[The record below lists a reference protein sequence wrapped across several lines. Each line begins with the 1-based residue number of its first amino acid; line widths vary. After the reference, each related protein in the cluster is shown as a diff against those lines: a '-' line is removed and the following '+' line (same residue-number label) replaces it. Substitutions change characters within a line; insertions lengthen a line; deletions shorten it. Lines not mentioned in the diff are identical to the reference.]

1 MENEKTIV
9 IDGVIYSE
17 DKKVLIKYPKNKKE
31 EISFNRT
38 LNGFAF

>member
-17 DKKVLIKYPKNKKE
+17 DKKVLIKYPKDKKE
-31 EISFNRT
+31 EKRSGKTFKTI
-38 LNGFAF
+38 L